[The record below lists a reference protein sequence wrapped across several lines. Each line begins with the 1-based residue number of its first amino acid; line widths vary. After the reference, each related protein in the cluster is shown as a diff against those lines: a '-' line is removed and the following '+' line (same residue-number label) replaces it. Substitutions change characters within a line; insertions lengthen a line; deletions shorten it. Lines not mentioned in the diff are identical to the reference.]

1 MASPAAG
8 LFRGRPDIA
17 VMNKAVLS
25 TWLRRAGLV
34 HLADALRFRLLQ
46 AWYHAEN
53 QRFRLANPAVALP
66 PDYLMYES
74 FKLNYRSY
82 YEGGRATAEW
92 LKEHLGPHLRLAEA
106 RVLDWGCGPGRVIR
120 HLPAVIGPGGRF
132 TGTDANAQSVA
143 WCRVYLP
150 YLDFLHNGLRPPLA
164 AAAGAFDA
172 AYGISIF
179 THLTEPAHALW
190 LVELQRV
197 LRPGGVLLLTTHG
210 AAFRPILTP
219 VERARFDDGQL
230 VERRHAREGHRVYAA
245 FQPPAFL
252 RTLFDAQWAVLR
264 HVPGEWLGHTASQDV
279 WVLRK
284 Q

>member
-1 MASPAAG
+1 
-8 LFRGRPDIA
+8 
-17 VMNKAVLS
+17 MNKAALS

-46 AWYHAEN
+46 ARHRAEN
-53 QRFRLANPAVALP
+53 QRFRRANPAVALP

-92 LKEHLGPHLRLAEA
+92 LAAHLGPHLRLPGAHL
-106 RVLDWGCGPGRVIR
+106 LDWGCGPGRVIR
-120 HLPAVIGPGGRF
+120 HLPAVVGAGGRF

-143 WCRVYLP
+143 WCRAHLP
-150 YLDFLHNGLRPPLA
+150 GLDFLHNGLRPPLA

-179 THLTEPAHALW
+179 THLSGPAHALW
-190 LVELQRV
+190 LAELRRV

-210 AAFRPILTP
+210 AAFRRLLTP
-219 VERARFDDGQL
+219 TERARFDAGQL
-230 VERRHAREGHRVYAA
+230 VERRQAREGHRVYAA

-252 RTLFDAQWAVLR
+252 RALFGAQWAVLR
-264 HVPGEWLGHTASQDV
+264 HVPGERQGPAASQDV